1 MASGR
6 AYIVHHERSTVHE
19 GSTVDSDHSRFQHCV
34 QILFPT
40 VHRRRLA
47 PPAINSTTCSARL
60 WSHVVVHVRDV
71 GVRKAS
77 LAQQG
82 SRIVVL
88 DLSCGGGGYG
98 QGDGCGGRGSGGRA
112 GGKMEQQVALGAVD
126 VQRLGAVL
134 ASARLLPPLD
144 GLDGRRIPRGA
155 PGGAVAFALRADA
168 VREPHCVW
176 YDGVAAVQQVPQ
188 GGAGGRGVEGS
199 VAGDGGGGAGG
210 AEVRQ
215 RDASTGD
222 FEPLGQVCWFGWA
235 NWLVSPQ
242 GGPDSTCFVKEQTS
256 PPVTITGP
264 DRLAPSRG
272 PTSAAAHPGDSRSS
286 ARPQSPSSPGQNR
299 AAPSPGV
306 GMPSPL
312 SPV

>member
-1 MASGR
+1 MATGR

-19 GSTVDSDHSRFQHCV
+19 GSTVDSHHSRFQHCA

-40 VHRRRLA
+40 VHRRCLA
-47 PPAINSTTCSARL
+47 PPATNSTTRSARL
-60 WSHVVVHVRDV
+60 RSHVVVHVRDV

-82 SRIVVL
+82 SRVVVL
-88 DLSCGGGGYG
+88 DLSCGGSGGGGGYG

-168 VREPHCVW
+168 VREPHRVW

-215 RDASTGD
+215 RDASTRD

-242 GGPDSTCFVKEQTS
+242 GGPDYTWRRQRREDEEELNVQHDTLYYQGDLIQKRSFGKVKGKRKIMQLC
-256 PPVTITGP
+256 G
-264 DRLAPSRG
+264 
-272 PTSAAAHPGDSRSS
+272 
-286 ARPQSPSSPGQNR
+286 
-299 AAPSPGV
+299 
-306 GMPSPL
+306 
-312 SPV
+312 SPVMHD